1 MADPLSII
9 GTAAGL
15 VSLGLQVYGGI
26 KDYLDAIQTSQ
37 EDIAGIY
44 RHATGLKDAL
54 DAIAGVIRSRSLNSP
69 TSAPAAMSCLL
80 SCHAELNV
88 LSGVLA
94 ELLSSPLT
102 SSTSA
107 LRTKISE
114 GKRKLTY
121 PFKRSNILK
130 LEDRL
135 RNANLTL
142 HTALHALGM

>member
-37 EDIAGIY
+37 EDIAGIH
-44 RHATGLKDAL
+44 RHAVGLKDSL
-54 DAIAGVIRSRSLNSP
+54 DAIEGVIRTRSLNSP
-69 TSAPAAMSCLL
+69 ASADVAMSCLL
-80 SCHAELNV
+80 SCHAELNA

-94 ELLSSPLT
+94 ELISSPST
-102 SSTSA
+102 SSTNA

-121 PFKRSNILK
+121 PFKRSNIVK

>member
-37 EDIAGIY
+37 EDIANIY
-44 RHATGLKDAL
+44 RYATGLKDAL
-54 DAIAGVIRSRSLNSP
+54 DAIGGLVRSRSLNSP
-69 TSAPAAMSCLL
+69 TSTPAVMSCLL
-80 SCHAELNV
+80 SCHVELNA
-88 LSGVLA
+88 LSAVLA
-94 ELLSSPLT
+94 ELISSP
-102 SSTSA
+102 STSNTNA
-107 LRTKISE
+107 LRIKISE

-121 PFKRSNILK
+121 PFKRSNIIK

>member
-1 MADPLSII
+1 MAYPLSII

-15 VSLGLQVYGGI
+15 VSLGLQAYGGT

-37 EDIAGIY
+37 DDIAGIQ

-54 DAIAGVIRSRSLNSP
+54 DAIGGVIRSRSLNGQ
-69 TSAPAAMSCLL
+69 TSAPTAVSCLV
-80 SCHAELNV
+80 SCHAELNA
-88 LSGVLA
+88 LGGVLA
-94 ELLSSPLT
+94 QLT
-102 SSTSA
+102 SSPSTSNTNT

-121 PFKRSNILK
+121 PFKRSNIIK

-135 RNANLTL
+135 RTANLTL

>member
-9 GTAAGL
+9 GTATGL

-37 EDIAGIY
+37 EDIAGIR

-69 TSAPAAMSCLL
+69 TSAPAVLSCLL
-80 SCHAELNV
+80 SCHAELNA

-94 ELLSSPLT
+94 ELISSPST
-102 SSTSA
+102 SSTNT

-130 LEDRL
+130 LEDSL